1 MLECAMM
8 NMMLLFLRAAVGFYV
23 LATASAFAVL
33 VLKLRK
39 LVPWTPILAAVG
51 LTAHLAHLILVGISL
66 GGLPLRDYRD
76 VLSLLIA
83 AAVIVYLIA
92 FLRTRFEVL
101 AVVFLPLI
109 LILIFISNLLPND
122 VLPVSRDLEKLLMSF
137 HIFIAVLGASALFLT
152 FAASVLYL
160 VQERGLKE
168 KRPARFGASLPSLE
182 RCDSIGQWS
191 LMWGFPLLTLTIV
204 TGGIWSA
211 NFRSRYWL
219 WEGKETFA
227 LLAWMIL
234 GLIITARLLRGWRG
248 RKAAYL
254 TIIAFAALILRM
266 IGVVF

>member
-1 MLECAMM
+1 M
-8 NMMLLFLRAAVGFYV
+8 GFYV

-33 VLKLRK
+33 ILKLRK
-39 LVPWTPILAAVG
+39 LVLWTPILACVG
-51 LTAHLAHLILVGISL
+51 LVAHLADLGIAGVSL

-83 AAVIVYLIA
+83 AAVVVYLA
-92 FLRTRFEVL
+92 SFARTRLEVL
-101 AVVFLPLI
+101 GVVILPVV

-122 VLPVSRDLEKLLMSF
+122 VLPVSKDLEKLLMSF
-137 HIFIAVLGASALFLT
+137 HVFIAVLGASALFLT

-168 KRPARFGASLPSLE
+168 KKPAKFGVKLPSLE

-234 GLIITARLLRGWRG
+234 GVIITARLVRGWRG
-248 RKAAYL
+248 KKAAYL
-254 TIIAFAALILRM
+254 TIVAFTALILRM
-266 IGVVF
+266 IGVVL

>member
-1 MLECAMM
+1 MNTMLY
-8 NMMLLFLRAAVGFYV
+8 LLRIAVGFYV
-23 LATASAFAVL
+23 LAAGCAFAALALNLRRLIVWAPVL
-33 VLKLRK
+33 
-39 LVPWTPILAAVG
+39 ASVG
-51 LTAHLAHLILVGISL
+51 LLAHLADLVIEGTYL

-76 VLSLLIA
+76 VLSLLCA
-83 AAVIVYLIA
+83 AAIAVYLVS
-92 FLRTRFEVL
+92 FVRMRLEVL
-101 AVVFLPLI
+101 GVIILPVV

-122 VLPVSRDLEKLLMSF
+122 VLPVSRDLEKVLMNF
-137 HIFIAVLGASALFLT
+137 HIFIAVLGAAALFLT

-160 VQERGLKE
+160 VQEYHLKE
-168 KRPARFGASLPSLE
+168 KRPARFGLKLPSLE
-182 RCDSIGQWS
+182 RCDSLGKQS

-234 GLIITARLLRGWRG
+234 GIIITARLLRGWRG

-254 TIIAFAALILRM
+254 TIVAFAALIMRM
-266 IGVVF
+266 IGVVL

>member
-1 MLECAMM
+1 MLECPAVDT
-8 NMMLLFLRAAVGFYV
+8 MLILLRIAVSFYV

-33 VLKLRK
+33 ALNLRK
-39 LVPWTPILAAVG
+39 LAAWTPVLAAVG
-51 LTAHLAHLILVGISL
+51 LLAHLAHLSLAGVSL

-83 AAVIVYLIA
+83 AAVVVYLIA
-92 FLRTRFEVL
+92 FLRTRLDVL
-101 AVVFLPLI
+101 GVVILPVV

-122 VLPVSRDLEKLLMSF
+122 VLPVSRDLEKVLMIF
-137 HIFIAVLGASALFLT
+137 HISIAVLGASALFLT

-168 KRPARFGASLPSLE
+168 KRPARFGVRLPSLE
-182 RCDSIGQWS
+182 RCDSIGKLS

-248 RKAAYL
+248 KKAAYL
-254 TIIAFAALILRM
+254 TILAFAALILRM
-266 IGVVF
+266 IGIVL